1 MDNKEISEAENLEL
15 RISEMKTQFQKSYD
29 VFIKA
34 HEQLAKISFDSST
47 FTPSAGG
54 LGALSQLDTKDID
67 EILSAGSIDACIS
80 ALREKT
86 NDDEHEPTENTF
98 PEVSKLLSIMNGLQT
113 DIESLTESQ
122 KHFTKLA
129 EDVNQE
135 MSLFEARMEDS
146 INQLEDLV
154 VESIDGSDTSQREE
168 FTDGDEEEEESFGSE
183 ISDWIWIKI
192 FLQRIF
198 MFHFWLNNFQARNW
212 TINWRIGFPR
222 LI

>member
-47 FTPSAGG
+47 FTPSTGG
-54 LGALSQLDTKDID
+54 LGALSQLETKDID
-67 EILSAGSIDACIS
+67 EILGAGSIDECIS
-80 ALREKT
+80 TLREKT
-86 NDDEHEPTENTF
+86 DEEQKPLENTF
-98 PEVSKLLSIMNGLQT
+98 PEVTKLLSIMNSLQT

-129 EDVNQE
+129 DDVNQE
-135 MSLFEARMEDS
+135 MSLFEARMDDS

-154 VESIDGSDTSQREE
+154 VESIDGSDTSQRDD
-168 FTDGDEEEEESFGSE
+168 FSDVDEEEESFGSD
-183 ISDWIWIKI
+183 ISD
-192 FLQRIF
+192 
-198 MFHFWLNNFQARNW
+198 
-212 TINWRIGFPR
+212 
-222 LI
+222 